1 MANYTWV
8 KSNRKLLGQLGVCFV
23 VFVIVYA
30 SHSFGLFAGMD
41 RILQD
46 RLQGDRPVDPSLV
59 IVAIDDESL
68 QKIGQWPWPRL
79 EFAKVISSLN
89 QVAPTRLGIDVMFA
103 EDSRLGQA
111 DDLALETALTQAK
124 YPIVLPVEA
133 LDLKLSN
140 GSPEASSL
148 TKTKAQFG
156 NKPVVLGHINL
167 ITDPDNVVRL
177 YPHVIFESSGNSI
190 PSFGRLIAG
199 REIDENELL
208 VRPIVYVGQ
217 PGSVTRIPFWQIA
230 NGERLGEL
238 AGKKILIGATAADL
252 QDTQST
258 PVSFGTKM
266 PGVEIQ
272 ANIANMI
279 LQNWS
284 LHEVSTWYM
293 LLFILIASFLP
304 LLWFFLFRRTW
315 LVLIVSFIS
324 GIVAIVTSVILFDS
338 GIVLP
343 LIHIQL
349 AWMLSLIGLIVFR
362 YVSAERERSE
372 MKDIFSKYVSKEVLN
387 HIMSD
392 PAQVKLGGEEK
403 QVTLFFSDIRGFT
416 TISEKLSPTELVR
429 VLNRYFTV
437 MTGII
442 LEHDGVVDKYI
453 GDAIMA
459 FWGAPLL
466 DDDQADKALQTSIA
480 MLKALKI
487 LNEELVKAGDPEIN
501 IGIGLFSGPAVVGNV
516 GSDQRFDYTAMGDT
530 VNAASRLESSNKQY
544 NTKILISQSTKDL
557 LKKDYPLVYV
567 DDATVKG
574 RVEPIKIY
582 TLDLEKI

>member
-324 GIVAIVTSVILFDS
+324 GIVAIVTSVILFEK

-343 LIHIQL
+343 LIHVQL
-349 AWMLSLIGLIVFR
+349 AWILSLIGLIVFR

-516 GSDQRFDYTAMGDT
+516 GSDQRFDYTAMGYT

>member
-1 MANYTWV
+1 MANNTWV

-30 SHSFGLFAGMD
+30 SHSIGLFAGMD

-111 DDLALETALTQAK
+111 DDLALEIALGQAK

-140 GSPEASSL
+140 GSPEVSSL

-156 NKPVVLGHINL
+156 NKPVVFGHINL

-190 PSFGRLIAG
+190 PSFGRLMAG

-208 VRPIVYVGQ
+208 VRPIVYAGQ
-217 PGSVTRIPFWQIA
+217 PGVVARIPFWQIA

-238 AGKKILIGATAADL
+238 AGKKVLIGATAADL

-258 PVSFGTKM
+258 PVSFGSKM

-284 LHEVSTWYM
+284 LHEVSTWQM

-304 LLWFFLFRRTW
+304 LLWFFVFRRTW
-315 LVLIVSFIS
+315 IVLLVSLVS
-324 GIVAIVTSVILFDS
+324 GICAIVVSVVLFDN

-343 LIHIQL
+343 LIHVQL
-349 AWMLSLIGLIVFR
+349 AWILSLIGLIVFR
-362 YVSAERERSE
+362 YISAERERHE

-459 FWGAPLL
+459 FWGAPLI

-487 LNEELVKAGDPEIN
+487 LNEELVQAGDPEIN

-557 LKKDYPLVYV
+557 LKKEYPLVYV
-567 DDATVKG
+567 DSATVKG

>member
-238 AGKKILIGATAADL
+238 AGKKVLIGATAADL

-324 GIVAIVTSVILFDS
+324 GIVAIVTSVILFEK

-343 LIHIQL
+343 LIHVQL
-349 AWMLSLIGLIVFR
+349 AWILSLIGLIVFR